1 MYPRLRV
8 ILLPPHPAGKDSH
21 PSLPPPTPTQP
32 SSRLTPAT
40 KQEARAGQRILFYVN
55 NYTED
60 VGASEGSR
68 GACTLAWPRR
78 ELTGARQ
85 PGRSGPRDSTAARPA
100 PWGRAHASDPDPG
113 RGLSLPFPEQENGG
127 KSAAQPL
134 GRGAP
139 VPFKDALRCDQTFT
153 RTLFAVILT
162 MRASGFA
169 LTCSV
174 CAHSVFRGW
183 NIGNLPS
190 HKEKKKITP
199 LDQPGDLFESS
210 WSISPT
216 PPLHSHLLPL
226 PSPGGLVN
234 TPVSLRR

>member
-1 MYPRLRV
+1 MQQERAFQGLEETRLRCTRPASWV
-8 ILLPPHPAGKDSH
+8 PATACRPAGLEPAGSQSALFSASSTGRGLQGTCRSELGVPRGGMFVPGTACH
-21 PSLPPPTPTQP
+21 PSTSPPCGKRLPSVTAPPTPTQP

-78 ELTGARQ
+78 ELTGVRQ

-153 RTLFAVILT
+153 RTL
-162 MRASGFA
+162 
-169 LTCSV
+169 
-174 CAHSVFRGW
+174 
-183 NIGNLPS
+183 
-190 HKEKKKITP
+190 
-199 LDQPGDLFESS
+199 
-210 WSISPT
+210 
-216 PPLHSHLLPL
+216 LL
-226 PSPGGLVN
+226 
-234 TPVSLRR
+234 